1 VSKNSSTFRPDV
13 GESRKLVID
22 LVYSFAIKLEKDS
35 EGNVR
40 PDVVSHLANPLQS
53 RPIKGEPIGDVD
65 VNGEIFKKIK
75 EYWLNALE
83 RLGPEIEKLAG
94 SQKDD
99 QLNCSALEGF
109 LETEKK
115 SFSRKFD
122 DLILDVDWKDLMEFD
137 DAAVKAKMG
146 RDKLVGLIAL
156 AQPDGYP
163 AIEVKIRACD
173 STPVRGLRGGGDSRL
188 PVGKME
194 KIGSQSLRGSQ
205 QKEEVSMGQ
214 ANGPRYHQ
222 DTKTSVSDKWFLTAP
237 KSGPSEKAFVDS
249 KPQSAI
255 DNNLQYSE
263 STAERGQSV
272 EVDSGLSVSN
282 FGQKDIIGPVQRGS
296 NTD

>member
-1 VSKNSSTFRPDV
+1 VSKNITTFRPDG

-22 LVYSFAIKLEKDS
+22 LVYSFAVKLEKDS

-40 PDVVSHLANPLQS
+40 PDIVSHLANPLQS

-75 EYWLNALE
+75 EYWLKALE
-83 RLGPEIEKLAG
+83 RLGPEFEKLAG
-94 SQKDD
+94 SQRD

-109 LETEKK
+109 LETGKM
-115 SFSRKFD
+115 SVSRKFD
-122 DLILDVDWKDLMEFD
+122 DLILDVEWKDLIEFD
-137 DAAVKAKMG
+137 DAAIKAKMG

-156 AQPDGYP
+156 AQPDGDP
-163 AIEVKIRACD
+163 AIEMKIRACD
-173 STPVRGLRGGGDSRL
+173 SAPVRGLRGGGESRL
-188 PVGKME
+188 PAGKME
-194 KIGSQSLRGSQ
+194 KSGSQSLRGSQ

-263 STAERGQSV
+263 STAKRGQSV
-272 EVDSGLSVSN
+272 DVDSGFSSSN
-282 FGQKDIIGPVQRGS
+282 FGQKDTTGPVKRGS